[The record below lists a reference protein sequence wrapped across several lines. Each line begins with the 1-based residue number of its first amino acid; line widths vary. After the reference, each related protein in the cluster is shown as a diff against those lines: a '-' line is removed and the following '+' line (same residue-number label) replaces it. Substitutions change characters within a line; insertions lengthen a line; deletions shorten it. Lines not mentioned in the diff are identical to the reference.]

1 MSMVNGGLHQQQTC
15 QFENEQ
21 MTELINATKDNGHK
35 IDSLNKSIDV
45 ISGQHKDIIKWL
57 LVVVC
62 TIALGKSVLDVA
74 KSVFKSDLISNAGA
88 SE

>member
-1 MSMVNGGLHQQQTC
+1 MINGQQSRSGITC
-15 QFENEQ
+15 QFENDQ
-21 MTELINATKDNGHK
+21 ISELIDATKQNGVK

-57 LVVVC
+57 LIVVC
-62 TIALGKSVLDVA
+62 TIALGKSLLDVA
-74 KSVFKSDLISNAGA
+74 KSAFQADIISKAGA